1 MQLGGVEIAFMS
13 AEFFGAIMLFLGFTG
28 IIWLPITW
36 ITLSLLTPKIL
47 IETYFKEPHFSKAEL
62 ALFSV
67 FPGTLGRTGIFMGSC
82 FQERYRRNRQLED
95 FLDLVP
101 TWYVRASK
109 IFAFFTMVYLVPLIL
124 LGIGAFIYL

>member
-47 IETYFKEPHFSKAEL
+47 VETYFKEPHFSKFEL
-62 ALFSV
+62 GALSV
-67 FPGTLGRTGIFMGSC
+67 FPGTLMRSGIFMRSVT
-82 FQERYRRNRQLED
+82 EET
-95 FLDLVP
+95 VS
-101 TWYVRASK
+101 WRA
-109 IFAFFTMVYLVPLIL
+109 FLIL
-124 LGIGAFIYL
+124 SRHGLAGHPRYLFFSQ